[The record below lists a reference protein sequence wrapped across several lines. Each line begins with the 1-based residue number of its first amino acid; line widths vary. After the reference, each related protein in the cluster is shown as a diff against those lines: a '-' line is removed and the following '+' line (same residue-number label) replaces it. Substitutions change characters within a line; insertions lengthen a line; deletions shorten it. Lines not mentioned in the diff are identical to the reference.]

1 MGGRGRE
8 SGGSGVGESN
18 QKQSGLGQAYKPYQ
32 AEAPVKGNKEL
43 AANELSR
50 INQILGRRK

>member
-8 SGGSGVGESN
+8 SGGGVGEST

-32 AEAPVKGNKEL
+32 AEAPVKGNKEV